1 MTKTKLIAQL
11 AALHPNTSD
20 KVIAEIVRII
30 LGEMSD
36 TIATGGRIEIRGFGS
51 FSLRKWKS
59 RYARNPRTGESWRT
73 QPTNAV
79 HFKAGKELR
88 ERANRTFKLEQ
99 DKVLHE
105 KIAAS
110 ARRKAR
116 AKKVDLDDI
125 EDTVA

>member
-11 AALHPNTSD
+11 AALHPNIPD
-20 KVIAEIVRII
+20 KVIAEVVKII
-30 LGEMSD
+30 LEQMSD
-36 TIATGGRIEIRGFGS
+36 TIATGGRIEIRIFGS
-51 FSLRKWKS
+51 FSLRKWKP
-59 RYARNPRTGESWRT
+59 RYARNPSTGESWRT

-99 DKVLHE
+99 DKALRD

-110 ARRKAR
+110 TRRKAR

-125 EDTVA
+125 EDTVT